1 MRGTAMAA
9 RLAVFAVAFATA
21 LTAAD
26 ASAQGVVESV
36 VESIVETNLQTDVEY
51 AVHDGVSLKGDLYS
65 PESAGPHPALIL
77 IHGGSFRGG
86 SKGQYGRSWG
96 PYLAARG
103 YIVFA
108 IDYRLSMPTQTT
120 WPQALLDCKA
130 AVQFLRGNATALSV
144 DPERIGVGGD
154 SAGGTLAA
162 LVALTQDMPAFA
174 NAYPTDAH
182 ATASTSIKVVVP
194 IYGVYDMMSWR
205 RYTLGT
211 NNKGSLEQFI
221 GGTPDEMPGAYFEAS
236 PLAYLREAATSLG
249 AVSVPNT
256 GTSIPW
262 FVAWGVLDEIV
273 PPASQSVV
281 LVQALKDAGADV
293 TDIAIPNTGHL
304 FFRGAQLTGRQG
316 TPMCKDQSLS
326 GLSCSGPTPNDYIES
341 QFLEFL
347 RRGL

>member
-1 MRGTAMAA
+1 MKRTAIASVLAA
-9 RLAVFAVAFATA
+9 MVVTVM
-21 LTAAD
+21 LTAALTVVN
-26 ASAQGVVESV
+26 ASAQGVVE
-36 VESIVETNLQTDVEY
+36 TNLRTDVEY

-65 PESAGPHPALIL
+65 PASAGPHPALIL

-86 SKGQYGRSWG
+86 SKAQYGRSWAA
-96 PYLAARG
+96 YLAARG
-103 YIVFA
+103 YVVFA
-108 IDYRLSMPTQTT
+108 IDYRLSTSEQTT

-130 AVQFLRGNATALSV
+130 AVQFLRGNATALGV

-174 NAYPTDAH
+174 NKYPDDAYA
-182 ATASTSIKVVVP
+182 AASTTIKVVVP

-211 NNKGSLEQFI
+211 GNKGSLEQFI

-249 AVSVPNT
+249 AVSVPNA

-262 FVAWGVLDEIV
+262 FVAWGVLDEVV
-273 PPASQSVV
+273 PPASQSVA
-281 LVQALKDAGADV
+281 LVRALRDAGADV

-304 FFRGAQLTGRQG
+304 FFRGARLTGRQG
-316 TPMCKDQSLS
+316 TPVCEDQSM
-326 GLSCSGPTPNDYIES
+326 GGYSCSGPTPNDYLES
-341 QFLEFL
+341 RFLEFL

>member
-1 MRGTAMAA
+1 MTR
-9 RLAVFAVAFATA
+9 TA
-21 LTAAD
+21 LVALLAALTVVFTAVLTTPH
-26 ASAQGVVESV
+26 ASAQDVVET
-36 VESIVETNLQTDVEY
+36 ELQTDVEY

-65 PESAGPHPALIL
+65 PASDGPHPALIL

-86 SKGQYGRSWG
+86 SKAQYGRSWG
-96 PYLAARG
+96 AYLAARG

-108 IDYRLSMPTQTT
+108 IDYRLSMPARTT

-130 AVQFLRGNATALSV
+130 AVQFLRGNATALGV

-162 LVALTQDMPAFA
+162 LVALTRDMPAFA
-174 NAYPTDAH
+174 NKYPNDTYA
-182 ATASTSIKVVVP
+182 AASSEVRVVVP
-194 IYGVYDMMSWR
+194 IYGVHDMMSWR
-205 RYTLGT
+205 QYTLGT
-211 NNKGSLEQFI
+211 GNKGSLEQFI

-236 PLAYLREAATSLG
+236 PMAYLREAATSLG
-249 AVSVPNT
+249 AVSVPNA

-262 FVAWGVLDEIV
+262 FVAWGVLDEVV

-281 LVQALKDAGADV
+281 LVQALKDAGAEV
-293 TDIAIPNTGHL
+293 TGIEIPNTGHL
-304 FFRGAQLTGRQG
+304 FFRGARLTGGQG
-316 TPMCKDQSLS
+316 TPVCEDQSLA
-326 GLSCSGPTPNDYIES
+326 GYSCSGPTPNDYIES

>member
-1 MRGTAMAA
+1 MKRTAMAA
-9 RLAVFAVAFATA
+9 LVTVSTVVLAVL
-21 LTAAD
+21 LTAAN
-26 ASAQGVVESV
+26 ASAQGVVE
-36 VESIVETNLQTDVEY
+36 IDTLTDVEY
-51 AVHDGVSLKGDLYS
+51 AVHDGVSLKGDLYEPAS
-65 PESAGPHPALIL
+65 GGPHPALIL

-86 SKGQYGRSWG
+86 SKTQYGRSWAG
-96 PYLAARG
+96 YLAARG
-103 YIVFA
+103 YVVFA
-108 IDYRLSMPTQTT
+108 IDYRLSMPEQTT

-130 AVQFLRGNATALSV
+130 AVQYLRGNAEALGV

-162 LVALTQDMPAFA
+162 LLALTQDMPAFA
-174 NAYPTDAH
+174 HRYPDDAYA
-182 ATASTSIKVVVP
+182 AASTKVKVVVP
-194 IYGVYDMMSWR
+194 IYGVYDMMSWW

-249 AVSVPNT
+249 AVLVPNA

-262 FVAWGVLDEIV
+262 FVAWGVRDEVV

-281 LVQALKDAGADV
+281 FVQALEDAGAEV
-293 TDIAIPNTGHL
+293 TAIEIPDTGHL
-304 FFRGAQLTGRQG
+304 FFRGAQLTGREG
-316 TPMCKDQSLS
+316 TPVCEDQSLS
-326 GLSCSGPTPNDYIES
+326 GYSCSGPTPNDYIERE
-341 QFLEFL
+341 FLEFL